1 MIENKLRRWFFAA
14 SKMLSTKT
22 FSDCRQNELPK
33 LKKYLKHYEIFT
45 FTVCR
50 IGAAG
55 FFL

>member
-1 MIENKLRRWFFAA
+1 
-14 SKMLSTKT
+14 MLSTKT